1 MTKIKTSLVI
11 SVWGTEHLL
20 KRTMETYAKQTLPK
34 DEWELIIVSDNAL
47 GNVEEIIAPYWDK
60 INLQFIKLVHPFG
73 MRGNTISFNTAIQSM
88 RGEIY
93 AESTPEIMMIPEA
106 LELLTNPHFERP
118 NEKLFVALKN
128 YRLTKELQLAIDTV
142 DWREDLNNIKNLEGF
157 NNDWTLNNTKEQ
169 YREFNGHET
178 CSMRLKNFLSL
189 NNNLGWW
196 KYCDY
201 GSEDCTQSGKRE
213 QQGGWVNVTENRLD
227 KYCFHQHH
235 LPFNFFT
242 SLGHAPMLNKNNHTM
257 ENYMNDTSG
266 EVPPNGSSKIW
277 DGGSTEKMSAEEAA
291 TWREHDAYFLESG
304 GDPKYLIPRA

>member
-60 INLQFIKLVHPFG
+60 INLQFIKIAHNFG
-73 MRGNTISFNTAIQSM
+73 MRGGTIAYNTAIQSM
-88 RGEIY
+88 RGDVY
-93 AESTPEIMMIPEA
+93 AESTPEIMLIPEA
-106 LELLTNPHFERP
+106 LELLTKPHFEFP
-118 NEKLFVALKN
+118 NEKLFVSLKTYN
-128 YRLTKELQLAIDTV
+128 LTPQLQLQIDTI
-142 DWREDLNNIKNLEGF
+142 DWRENVNNIKNLEGF
-157 NNDWTLNNTKEQ
+157 YNDWTLNNTKEQ
-169 YREFNGHET
+169 YRVFNGHQI
-178 CSMRLKNFLSL
+178 CSMRLKDFLSL

-196 KYCDY
+196 KFCDY
-201 GSEDCTQSGKRE
+201 GTCDPMQSGTRE
-213 QQGGWVNVTENRLD
+213 KQGGWRNITECDLD
-227 KYCFHQHH
+227 KFCFHQHH
-235 LPFNFFT
+235 LPFNFFA
-242 SLGHAPMLNKNNHTM
+242 SLGHAPMLNKHNHTM

-266 EVPPNGSSKIW
+266 EIAPGGTACLW
-277 DGGSTEKMSAEEAA
+277 DKCSREKMSPEEAL